1 MRYAGLLGAGTL
13 AAMLAALPAHAFD
26 DAQYPDWSGQWKRPR
41 YYPEPGEDMAAAARE
56 RIAADVRDVLGEEAV
71 KSRFVAT
78 SQLISP
84 GTSAEFAA
92 SIEEQR
98 SKLAAIAQKLG
109 VKAAQ

>member
-1 MRYAGLLGAGTL
+1 MALSVARWAIRALLTVLVVLIGIQFVRPDRTNPPL
-13 AAMLAALPAHAFD
+13 NPAHSLLPKA
-26 DAQYPDWSGQWKRPR
+26 P
-41 YYPEPGEDMAAAARE
+41 
-56 RIAADVRDVLGEEAV
+56 ADVRAVLGEEAV

-84 GTSAEFAA
+84 GTSTEFAA

-98 SKLAAIAQKLG
+98 KKLAAIAQKLG

>member
-1 MRYAGLLGAGTL
+1 MV
-13 AAMLAALPAHAFD
+13 
-26 DAQYPDWSGQWKRPR
+26 
-41 YYPEPGEDMAAAARE
+41 AAARD
-56 RIAADVRDVLGEEAV
+56 RIAADVRAVLGEEVV

-98 SKLAAIAQKLG
+98 KKLAAIAQKLG
-109 VKAAQ
+109 IKAAQ